1 MLILTDLFIKFWDEI
16 TVTDAY
22 LKNKIIFESIID
34 EKLISSEQIYIKK
47 FSSID
52 HVRV

>member
-1 MLILTDLFIKFWDEI
+1 MINDAGLFIKFWDEI
-16 TVTDAY
+16 IIIDAY
-22 LKNKIIFESIID
+22 LKNRIVSELIID
-34 EKLISSEQIYIKK
+34 EKLINSEQMYIER